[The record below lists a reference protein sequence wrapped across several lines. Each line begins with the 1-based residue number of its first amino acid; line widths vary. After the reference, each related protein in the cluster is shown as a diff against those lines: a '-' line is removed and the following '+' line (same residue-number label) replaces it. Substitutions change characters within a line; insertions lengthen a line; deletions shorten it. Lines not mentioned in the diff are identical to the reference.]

1 MIKKICLGFFILILV
16 IVTGCKDNRILKN
29 DNITMSIEDGT
40 LTKTS
45 ATIIITDLSNNINVY
60 SEWFRIEKKENNK
73 WKELKTKENG
83 TWFNS
88 ANYYVDNNKK
98 LKFEHSWDYLYGEL
112 EKGKYRLVKEVEN
125 KYFFVEFTI
134 D

>member
-16 IVTGCKDNRILKN
+16 IVTGCKDDRILKN

-88 ANYYVDNNKK
+88 AN
-98 LKFEHSWDYLYGEL
+98 
-112 EKGKYRLVKEVEN
+112 
-125 KYFFVEFTI
+125 
-134 D
+134 